1 MTEILLKCPKCG
13 TEYHLP
19 ATAIPPEGR
28 EVECT
33 ACNNSWLALAGK
45 RSEPGMDELPGTDEP
60 IPLEPGSEVVRHEPS
75 HSRAV
80 QDKAPATEDTPP
92 LRRRVPEN
100 VLKILQEEVE
110 YERRARMGENAPKKS
125 VVQDDP
131 SEFWPATTITEPA
144 DPARR
149 QASKEARRT
158 IEPPKAATPLAST
171 PYQEAFDEKPA
182 RDMPAA
188 PDPLTHKARS
198 GYFAGFGLALTA
210 AAVALVMY
218 LIPTEQTGIF
228 AENLS
233 QYQRHVDEGR
243 NWLQDR
249 VLSLTEAK

>member
-33 ACNNSWLALAGK
+33 ACNNSWLALAGT

-60 IPLEPGSEVVRHEPS
+60 IPPESGSDVVRHKPS
-75 HSRAV
+75 HSRAL
-80 QDKAPATEDTPP
+80 QDKAPVTEDTPT

-125 VVQDDP
+125 LVQDDP

-149 QASKEARRT
+149 LASKEAGRT
-158 IEPPKAATPLAST
+158 VEPQNVVIPH
-171 PYQEAFDEKPA
+171 QEAFDEKPE
-182 RDMPAA
+182 RIIPAA
-188 PDPLTHKARS
+188 PAQVTHKPRS
-198 GYFAGFGLALTA
+198 RYFAGFGLALTA

-233 QYQRHVDEGR
+233 QYQKNVDEGR
-243 NWLQDR
+243 DWLQDR
-249 VLSLTEAK
+249 VLSLTEAE